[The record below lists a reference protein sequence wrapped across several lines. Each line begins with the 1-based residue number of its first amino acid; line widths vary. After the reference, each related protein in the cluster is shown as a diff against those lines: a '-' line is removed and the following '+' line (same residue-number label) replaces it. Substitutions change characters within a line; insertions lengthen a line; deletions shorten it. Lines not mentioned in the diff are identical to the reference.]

1 MGVCVHVYFV
11 PDCHILGWNR
21 CDKSCFAL
29 GPLGPGRVCSLNR
42 IPNYVHEPIWTK
54 INLTMKNK
62 LISESILPILYTRV
76 GVAGENSKNPYS
88 ESELLLLP
96 ANQIERSRAINLD
109 IMAQQLQSIQIGVP
123 PIIRVKTYRLF
134 HHSSN

>member
-1 MGVCVHVYFV
+1 
-11 PDCHILGWNR
+11 
-21 CDKSCFAL
+21 
-29 GPLGPGRVCSLNR
+29 
-42 IPNYVHEPIWTK
+42 
-54 INLTMKNK
+54 MKNK
-62 LISESILPILYTRV
+62 LIAESILPILYTRV
-76 GVAGENSKNPYS
+76 GVAAEISKNHYS

-123 PIIRVKTYRLF
+123 PFVRVKTYRLF